1 MKLRLTICGVCLST
15 LVNASSGI
23 KLYQAPMDDS
33 IWVVSEA
40 TPLMCQLDHVIPS
53 FGVAHFTS
61 NASSHINLDFELDM
75 RRVPAVTHQ
84 VLLRSVPPPWRPGR
98 SAKSVAIA
106 NFYQQ
111 FNGNIHD
118 QPAWEMLSEL
128 DNGNFPTF
136 YFNDWYS
143 AGGAT
148 AVGLSSINFR
158 TKYDQFMQCVSSLLP
173 YSFNDIAFTV
183 LNYQQNS
190 DQLTK
195 SSKQKL
201 ARVSNYV
208 KYDKSINTIEINGYT
223 DSYGGRYTNQKL
235 SEKRA
240 ESVKQ
245 FFVSQGIAAD
255 RVNVTGYGEKR
266 FIASNETLLGR
277 EQNRRVVV
285 SLGKEGG

>member
-1 MKLRLTICGVCLST
+1 MKRRLFICSACLST
-15 LVNASSGI
+15 LVNASSGLR
-23 KLYQAPMDDS
+23 LYQAPMDDS
-33 IWVVSEA
+33 TWVVSES
-40 TPLMCQLDHVIPS
+40 TPLNCQLDHVIPA

-61 NASSHINLDFELDM
+61 TASSHINLDFSLDM
-75 RRVPAVTHQ
+75 RRLPAVTHK

-98 SAKSVAIA
+98 SAKNVAQL

-111 FNGNIHD
+111 FDGNVRD
-118 QPAWEMLSEL
+118 QPAWQMLSEL

-148 AVGLSSINFR
+148 AVGLSSINFHNN
-158 TKYDQFMQCVSSLLP
+158 YNQFIQCVGQLLP

-195 SSKQKL
+195 ESKQKL

-208 KYDKSINTIEINGYT
+208 KYDKDINMIVIDGYT

-240 ESVKQ
+240 ESVKK
-245 FFVSQGIAAD
+245 FFVSQGVQAD
-255 RVNVTGYGEKR
+255 KVQVTGFGEKN

-277 EQNRRVVV
+277 ERNRRVVI
-285 SLGKEGG
+285 SLGKDNG